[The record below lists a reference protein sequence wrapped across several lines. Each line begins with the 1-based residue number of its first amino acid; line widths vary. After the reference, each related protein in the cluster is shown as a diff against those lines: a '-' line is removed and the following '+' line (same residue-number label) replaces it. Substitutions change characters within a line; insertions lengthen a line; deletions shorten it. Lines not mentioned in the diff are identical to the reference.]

1 MSGRRKKRRMSGD
14 EKRRGPG
21 ALREEK
27 VEREREIVRRFRE
40 MIEVRKGREEGR
52 EAEKEG
58 G

>member
-1 MSGRRKKRRMSGD
+1 MSGD